1 MTATLER
8 NETALAEQRDLA
20 IRIGTG
26 SLHPGDTY
34 PVPSAEAFEIADPER
49 GKDDEP
55 QYEDYLLAADVER
68 LAASLIAR
76 HPEDFKHLK
85 GAKIA
90 YRWKRAGGKTSGKVK
105 YGTCRR
111 LDGIGRHFA
120 SADFLIWLAADNCR
134 AQRMTAHTIEALTY
148 HELLHI
154 GQSDGDEP
162 RLVLVPHDFEGFG
175 RELAVYG
182 MWHHDL
188 KIIGR
193 TLQMPLFEQNGR

>member
-1 MTATLER
+1 MTATIER

-26 SLHPGDTY
+26 SLHPEDTY
-34 PVPSAEAFEIADPER
+34 PVPSESAFEIPDPDR

-55 QYEDYLLAADVER
+55 AYEDYLPATDIER
-68 LAASLIAR
+68 IAASLIAR

-90 YRWKRAGGKTSGKVK
+90 YRWKREGGKVGGKVK
-105 YGTCRR
+105 YGQCRK

-120 SADFLIWLAADNCR
+120 GADFLIWLGADTCR
-134 AQRMTAHTIEALTY
+134 AQRYTARQIEALTF

-154 GQSDGDEP
+154 GLSDGDEP
-162 RLVLVPHDFEGFG
+162 RLVLAPHDFEGWG

-182 MWHHDL
+182 MWHRDL